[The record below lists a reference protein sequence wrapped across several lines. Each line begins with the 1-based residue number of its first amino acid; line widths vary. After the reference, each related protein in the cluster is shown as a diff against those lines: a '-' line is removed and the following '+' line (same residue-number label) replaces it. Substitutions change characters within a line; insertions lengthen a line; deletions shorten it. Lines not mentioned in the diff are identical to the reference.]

1 VIGWLAPAALAGLLA
16 VAGPIAVHLL
26 RRQRARRFV
35 IPSVRFIPEADR
47 SAVRWRHP
55 SDALL
60 LLLRVAIVAC
70 AAVALA
76 RPLVL
81 HSGRTAAWAER
92 TARVVIVDASD
103 SARGMIGG
111 DAIAAEMS
119 AGDPVL
125 RIDAS
130 DPGGALKR
138 AAAWLAQSPP
148 ARREIVVL
156 SDFQA
161 GAVTEEGITGL
172 PPEIGVRLVPFG
184 GEQALQ
190 REVAGATVLTMDG
203 IAGTRVRLDGSR
215 TAASYTITGAA
226 PEGLQIMASAQ
237 DADAVARLL
246 RVVSAAGALAPW
258 PAQPIVIRFPG
269 AGPLAPSLARGP
281 GESGGPGEG
290 GTGPAASWTFA
301 AAQRFLRSTEVSGL
315 PVRIGP
321 RGPALVVEAD
331 ADPRSLEAAQLV
343 KAALDARVDAH
354 ALAEHE
360 PARIGA
366 ATLARW
372 SRAPAPPEAGAWRQS
387 EQSDGRWFWLTALVL
402 IGAESVVRRS
412 PAAASRRPEAHAA

>member
-16 VAGPIAVHLL
+16 VTGPIVAHLL

-55 SDALL
+55 SDPLL

-76 RPLVL
+76 GPLFL

-103 SARGMIGG
+103 STRGVIGD
-111 DAIAAEMS
+111 DAIAAEIS

-172 PPEIGVRLVPFG
+172 PPEIGVRLVSFG
-184 GEQALQ
+184 GEQAPQ
-190 REVAGATVLTMDG
+190 REVGGAAVLTPDG
-203 IAGTRVRLDGSR
+203 IADTRVQLDGSR

-226 PEGLQIMASAQ
+226 PEGLQIMASAR
-237 DADAVARLL
+237 DGDAVARLL
-246 RVVSAAGALAPW
+246 RVVSAAGAVAPR

-269 AGPLAPSLARGP
+269 AEPPAPSLARGP
-281 GESGGPGEG
+281 GERE
-290 GTGPAASWTFA
+290 TGPAASWTFA
-301 AAQRFLRSTEVSGL
+301 AAQRLLRSTEVSGL
-315 PVRIGP
+315 PVRIRPG
-321 RGPALVVEAD
+321 GPALVVEAD
-331 ADPRSLEAAQLV
+331 ADPRSLEAARLV

-360 PARIGA
+360 PARIAA

-387 EQSDGRWFWLTALVL
+387 EQSDGRWFWLIALVL

>member
-76 RPLVL
+76 RPLFL
-81 HSGRTAAWAER
+81 HPGRTAAWAER

-103 SARGMIGG
+103 SVRGLIGG
-111 DAIAAEMS
+111 DAVAAEMS

-161 GAVTEEGITGL
+161 GAVTEEGIAGL
-172 PPEIGVRLVPFG
+172 PPEIGVRLVPVG
-184 GEQALQ
+184 GEKAPQ
-190 REVAGATVLTMDG
+190 REVTGAAVLTPDG

-246 RVVSAAGALAPW
+246 RIVSAAGALAPW

-269 AGPLAPSLARGP
+269 AGPFAPPAPGP

-290 GTGPAASWTFA
+290 GGPASWTFA

-321 RGPALVVEAD
+321 RSPALVVEAD
-331 ADPRSLEAAQLV
+331 ADPGSLEAAQLV

-360 PARIGA
+360 PARIAA
-366 ATLARW
+366 ATLASW
-372 SRAPAPPEAGAWRQS
+372 SRAPAPPGAGAWRQS

>member
-76 RPLVL
+76 RPLLL

-103 SARGMIGG
+103 SARGMIGD

-119 AGDPVL
+119 AGDPAL

-138 AAAWLAQSPP
+138 AAAWLERSPP

-172 PPEIGVRLVPFG
+172 PPDIGVRLVPFG
-184 GEQALQ
+184 GRAPQ
-190 REVAGATVLTMDG
+190 REVTGAAILTPDG
-203 IAGTRVRLDGSR
+203 IADTRVRLDGSR

-226 PEGLQIMASAQ
+226 PEGLRIMASAR

-246 RVVSAAGALAPW
+246 RVVSAAGALTPW

-269 AGPLAPSLARGP
+269 AGPLAPPPAPGP
-281 GESGGPGEG
+281 GEAGGPGEG
-290 GTGPAASWTFA
+290 GAGPAASWTFA
-301 AAQRFLRSTEVSGL
+301 AAQRLLRSTEVSGL

-321 RGPALVVEAD
+321 RGPALVVDAD
-331 ADPRSLEAAQLV
+331 VDPRSLEAAQLV

-360 PARIGA
+360 PARIAA

-387 EQSDGRWFWLTALVL
+387 EQSDGRWLWLTVLVL

-412 PAAASRRPEAHAA
+412 PAAAARRPEAHAA